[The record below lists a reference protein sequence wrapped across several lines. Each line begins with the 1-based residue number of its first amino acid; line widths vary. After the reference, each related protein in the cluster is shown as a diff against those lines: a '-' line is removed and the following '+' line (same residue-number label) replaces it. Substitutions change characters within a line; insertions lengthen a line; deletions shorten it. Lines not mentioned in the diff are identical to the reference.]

1 MTRPVTAG
9 TLRAATRASPMALWQ
24 TNHVA
29 ALLSAAHPGL
39 TVETIAVSTVGDR
52 RLDLSIASI
61 GGKGVFAKEVQAAV
75 LDGRADVAV
84 HSGKDLPSITPDGLV
99 VAAVLARDDPRD
111 ALVGCTLANLARGA
125 TVGTGSPRRRLQ
137 LGALRPD
144 LTFVDVRG
152 NVGTRLAKL
161 DDGVAD
167 ALVLAVSG
175 LTRLGLVERIAEI
188 LEPSTMLPQ
197 VAQGTLAVECRAEDS
212 ATRALLAALDDAD
225 NRRRFTAERAF
236 LETLGGDCDLP
247 AGAYATLPERSRI
260 LRLDALIAVG
270 EAIERVTREGSDPAV
285 VGRDA
290 AEALLA
296 RMGER
301 SVR

>member
-1 MTRPVTAG
+1 
-9 TLRAATRASPMALWQ
+9 MALWQ

-29 ALLSAAHPGL
+29 ALLGVAHDGL
-39 TVETIAVSTVGDR
+39 VVDALVVSTVGDR
-52 RLDLSIASI
+52 RLDLPIASI

-84 HSGKDLPSITPDGLV
+84 HSGKDLPSTTPAGLV
-99 VAAVLARDDPRD
+99 VAAVLARQDPRD
-111 ALVGCTLANLARGA
+111 ALVGCRLADLAQGA

-144 LTFVDVRG
+144 LRFVDVRG

-161 DDGVAD
+161 DDGVAA

-175 LTRLGLVERIAEI
+175 LTRLGLADRISEI

-197 VAQGTLAVECRAEDS
+197 VAQGTLAVECREADS
-212 ATRALLAALDDAD
+212 ATRALLAALEDAES
-225 NRRRFTAERAF
+225 RRRFDAERAF

-247 AGAYATLPERSRI
+247 AGAYATLAHGTGI
-260 LRLDALIAVG
+260 VRLDALIGAGDAIETVTVEGSNPVAVG
-270 EAIERVTREGSDPAV
+270 RE
-285 VGRDA
+285 A
-290 AEALLA
+290 AEVLLT
-296 RMGER
+296 RVGER
-301 SVR
+301 PVAAP